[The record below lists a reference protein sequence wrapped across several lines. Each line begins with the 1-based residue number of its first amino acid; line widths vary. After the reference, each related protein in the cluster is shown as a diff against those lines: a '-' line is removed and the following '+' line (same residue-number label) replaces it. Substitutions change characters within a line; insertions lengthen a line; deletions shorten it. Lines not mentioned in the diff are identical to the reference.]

1 MVPMVLLIVPLNHI
15 FGASN
20 IPGLTR
26 LFTGTLLRL
35 TGSKLRFRVSDK
47 LEKNKSYLFVQNHV
61 NHFDFVMLNNTI
73 PHYTQGVELKK
84 HFSYP
89 FYGWF
94 MKSRGTIPVEPMK
107 KSSLLTM
114 QKGFEEEVNK
124 GHSILGFP
132 EGTRTLDGK
141 VGKFRHG
148 LYYIALDMGLPIVPV
163 AVTGTYQMMRKGS
176 LVIRPWQT
184 ITVHVLDPIDVSGLD
199 RGKAPELAK
208 QTEEMIAAIVNPTV

>member
-1 MVPMVLLIVPLNHI
+1 
-15 FGASN
+15 
-20 IPGLTR
+20 
-26 LFTGTLLRL
+26 
-35 TGSKLRFRVSDK
+35 
-47 LEKNKSYLFVQNHV
+47 
-61 NHFDFVMLNNTI
+61 
-73 PHYTQGVELKK
+73 
-84 HFSYP
+84 
-89 FYGWF
+89 
-94 MKSRGTIPVEPMK
+94 
-107 KSSLLTM
+107 M